1 MTLVEKAMTISKVAH
16 FTQKRKYTNEPYFEH
31 CRRVALTVRDTG
43 EGNHAVAAAYLHD
56 TVEDT
61 PITLDFIREECGI
74 VVAEMVFALT
84 DTENKYMNRAARKEY
99 DRMRLAKAPPV
110 VQTIKVADLID
121 NTESIVQY
129 DPAFARTYLKEKRLL
144 LDVLT
149 NADKALLALAEER
162 LTQALETLE

>member
-1 MTLVEKAMTISKVAH
+1 
-16 FTQKRKYTNEPYFEH
+16 
-31 CRRVALTVRDTG
+31 VALTVRDTG

-84 DTENKYMNRAARKEY
+84 DTENRYMNRAARKEY

-121 NTESIVQY
+121 NTSSIVEH
-129 DPAFARTYLKEKRLL
+129 DPNFARVYLKEKQLL

-149 NADKALLALAEER
+149 EANTTLLETAQYQLNK
-162 LTQALETLE
+162 ALETLK